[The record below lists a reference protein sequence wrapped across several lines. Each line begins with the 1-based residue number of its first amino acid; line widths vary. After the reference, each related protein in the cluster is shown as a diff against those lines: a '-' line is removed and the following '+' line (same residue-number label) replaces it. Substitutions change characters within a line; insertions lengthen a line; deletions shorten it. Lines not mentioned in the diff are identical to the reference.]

1 MAEEIFNPLD
11 SLGPEYGS
19 INSPILDQVGL
30 SAFEGNIPK
39 TPKIEFPKPENYY
52 PTLGGVQN
60 LDRQNINIRQNLVR
74 TPVNNSSIP
83 KKNVKSSDINAANK
97 AYLDNFFQANQDK
110 NSYGKIYSYNAG
122 PDGNAFYKR
131 YAAYGQKKFDEVGF
145 SPIRDNEAN
154 FNSRTTR
161 WDDFS
166 RMMTHSFVPLLT
178 SGFTS
183 GPRSLMAMATGDFTS
198 ADLEDARLYEE
209 AAAIGQSSKGGAM
222 GFINNTVM
230 NFGYTAGIIGEA
242 ILEEAA
248 GALLAAPTGGASLF
262 AATLNN
268 ARKVKTAIKGFDL
281 MADGYNA
288 VRGSLKALNNI
299 TDARKVWQG
308 VRESVTLGK
317 VARFINPLEN
327 TYDAVTGIRKAV
339 KAGDNIT
346 DLAMISKTAGGF
358 YRDIRNINMALSEAR
373 LEAGMTEN
381 KVYDKLY
388 NDAWIAN
395 DHKVPSNQ
403 ELAAIEKQAKEA
415 SLETLMLNTGIIY
428 VSNKFTFGN
437 ITRPRG
443 GIRNF
448 IKSSTDEL
456 YEVAAREGVKD
467 FGKLGKVVY
476 NQAAKAFEFQ
486 KRNLATWAKGW
497 AKDPIYK
504 SVGNTIGYFK
514 ANFIEGIQENLQEV
528 IAQANE
534 RYYIDSYK
542 SPALQ
547 ANLYSKAV
555 IKQGLQPKEDYYY
568 DGLKDQF
575 SAQGAET
582 FASGLFM
589 GTLAGPLNNAVPFLS
604 SSYNRIFDKEGYTE
618 WKNAQMNIT
627 EGLVKQ
633 LNDQNLAEHFSD
645 VHLNVGA
652 QDLISRIKNSG
663 SKKAGKDA
671 EMESYIQGIELMRS
685 TGSTFLFKEKLES
698 LKDATD
704 EEFAD
709 DIGIDAKD
717 ADKYRARIDSAIQR
731 IDNINDIYDKAEN
744 LFPSPANPKTLGLD
758 EKSDEYKAKVLEY
771 NAHRT
776 TIKNLVFFNE
786 AFKDA
791 MGRRVDIQEKYL
803 SNPELQKAGYT
814 EGALL
819 FRPDQM
825 VNEIALAAQE
835 LQMEMDTTKD
845 PNKIKALE
853 SKINVL
859 SQYADA
865 HSKFNLFFNR
875 HEFAEE
881 YKAELTKELKREPT
895 AEEIAARME
904 EEMGSLD
911 DAQMKEAFISNLQEA
926 HNNYIKSLAKG
937 KGEIVFDRDM
947 DEAFELLMDYYKLG
961 QEGQNLAKY
970 IDHLHNP
977 ENFYDLVSRNTKWM
991 NHQYNKRIKYYEDLI
1006 TSEIGKVRDNA
1017 FLNKLYDA
1025 GYVMSQEDMLNY
1037 LGKGNMPP
1045 KEIYNHTTKEI
1056 YLEGSPEYVK
1066 IYEEFFKK
1074 RAELKSKAKPK
1085 KTGIVKAS
1093 YEKQL
1098 AELEA
1103 EKEAAIAALPT
1114 EQVRVDGEN
1123 MKKKGKNKTLSFD
1136 EVYDQLEN
1144 EEYVELSYKNMTAP
1158 MIYYKDIN
1166 GDVRLEGPEGDYVD
1180 LEDISVRFTEA
1191 KKFTYEEQPNPAEV
1205 KKIEETFK
1213 TKRDAILDAYNE
1225 DKKVLEDEAE
1235 FEEIDQDTDLNTDD
1249 LKEFRNMLY
1258 EKYTDYV
1265 DTLDDEAKEKLFDDP
1280 ELFNQQFEEWVKS
1293 PENKQYFD
1301 KYNKQNKPTQKE
1313 DAVFTF
1319 EGEDID
1325 TKDLTLPE
1333 LIRYRDNL
1341 NNRITAIESDELMAT
1356 PEEIEEGKDIKRA
1369 YKTDIK
1375 TLNTVIQKR
1384 QLAGFSPVIKEG
1396 IKKIQ
1401 KLLEAQ
1407 KGVEPGYMLTE
1418 DDEVTGLQAGEKAY
1432 RVDGLVHRR
1441 TTNAIQDVIAEE
1453 YEYKG
1458 KQAVE
1463 KAFNLTIGKLGL
1475 NDKSI
1480 SSFMS
1485 QMSALLE
1492 TDSLPGMNQTLLD
1505 EVEAEL
1511 KALNG
1516 KSVEQINNEKA
1527 QDKINKQIDKLNSDI
1542 EKAEEDGNATRVQNL
1557 IQQRAELYPK
1567 LAELSAKG
1575 KGTQPVA
1582 TAVQNDTEVKLFSE
1596 TDSKGRTFTYFS
1608 NTKEKDGLIK
1618 TTFTFNR
1625 SDKDASQRNNT
1636 SSGIPVEK
1644 ALGNKYTIDEESI
1657 PKGAKV
1663 VGVSE
1668 IRLDKKGAGATVT
1681 FEEDGERFQGDVK
1694 LNPNTTYDAELAALK
1709 QPSNKNYLG
1718 EPEISKVD
1726 DGDLYEFKTK
1736 DGLIG
1741 GVMISPTEFRIDGI
1755 SANEVGKGQG
1765 SEMFEALIGYLKAKG
1780 VKTLTTESAGEGA
1793 IKMHNKAVDKGLL
1806 TKLLESGRTA
1816 TFNIN
1821 TTEQSEAPTETINT
1835 HTTFDIIMDM
1845 ISEKSFEDGR
1855 IAGNFADLAKDY
1867 LESGAKPVFN
1877 EKLIT
1882 KEAYEGLFDES
1893 TGFLTK
1899 IKRMVDAGEMYLI
1912 GRDLVVYDS
1921 DITRPDGSKDRIAG
1935 EIDLLLATEEGIM
1948 IVDIKTG
1955 TATKWRNFN
1964 KVKRTEE
1971 DKVYSKREEYTLQQG
1986 AYATMLE
1993 NMIEA
1998 PVTIALLP
2006 IERSSNQ
2013 ETNQMVTAGQ
2023 PSNKAIYNTVEY
2035 EKNPDGSYKRNDIGQ
2050 LVFKQTNDKAYKF
2063 FIPLYRE
2070 SIQDKLNI
2078 LFPQG
2083 AVKLIP
2089 GLESVAKKQMDSY
2102 KTQLDKITAD
2112 NTKANVKALD
2122 GIEKHM
2128 TEFAAK
2134 NNVAIPDELTNL
2146 IKLKRAELNKE
2157 GSMRVINNIINKY
2170 QRTKDNS
2177 QKQIDT
2183 ITDKLSKLKTNVSFD
2198 EIDLDPYSEFIQ
2210 EQLEEDEQFEIR
2222 FNTHE
2227 EYFANRKGEPTAGQ
2241 LIAAETLH
2249 LSGILTDAEYNA
2261 ITIDKYNS
2269 SEVSELIHESVKRI
2283 QYLKVNSDTDK
2294 QAVELADYQKE
2305 IFNLMFNTKWH
2316 ASNVGTV
2323 SVLEDVKD
2331 NLDQGDV
2338 KAAMDSLDLELM
2350 KMDKI
2355 LKSPYIKDTEK
2366 KTVTSKITDFNA
2378 MKQAIVDM
2386 TGYVEEMFET
2396 PVEME
2401 EEGELEEFES
2411 VGSELENK
2419 YPVGTKLYK
2428 KNDNFDEYTVNKIND
2443 DGTVVLTDTEDKTTT
2458 HRMDTLGRDY
2468 LTEQEMM
2475 GEKPED
2481 ASYETNP
2488 VEESHLKESQGTVD
2502 EFITTPV
2509 LKDKAHEDGM
2519 KQSIASI
2526 EKDLIKQI
2534 KNCQ

>member
-30 SAFEGNIPK
+30 SAFEGNVPK
-39 TPKIEFPKPENYY
+39 TPQIEFPKPENYY

-74 TPVNNSSIP
+74 TPVNNNSIP
-83 KKNVKSSDINAANK
+83 KKNVKTSDINAANK

-110 NSYGKIYSYNAG
+110 NAYGKIYSYNAG

-131 YAAYGQKKFDEVGF
+131 YAAYGQDKFDEVGF

-222 GFINNTVM
+222 GFVNNTVM

-262 AATLNN
+262 AATMNN
-268 ARKVKTAIKGFDL
+268 ARKAKNVIKGLDL
-281 MADGYNA
+281 MSDGYDA
-288 VRGSLKALNNI
+288 VRGSLKALNNM
-299 TDARKVWQG
+299 TDARKMWQAAK
-308 VRESVTLGK
+308 ESATLGK

-339 KAGDNIT
+339 RAGDNIT

-395 DHKVPSNQ
+395 DYKVPSNK
-403 ELAAIEKQAKEA
+403 ELAAIEKQSKEA
-415 SLETLMLNTGIIY
+415 SLETLMLNTGIIL

-437 ITRPRG
+437 VTRPRG

-456 YEVAAREGVKD
+456 YEVAAREGAKD

-476 NQAAKAFEFQ
+476 NQATKAFEFQ

-497 AKDPIYK
+497 TKDPIYK
-504 SVGNTIGYFK
+504 SVANTVGYFK
-514 ANFIEGIQENLQEV
+514 ANFVEGVQENLQEV

-547 ANLYSKAV
+547 ASLYSKAV

-604 SSYNRIFDKEGYTE
+604 SSYNRIFDKEGYAE

-633 LNDQNLAEHFSD
+633 LNDQSLAEHFSD
-645 VHLNVGA
+645 VHFNVGA
-652 QDLISRIKNSG
+652 QDLISKIKNSG
-663 SKKAGKDA
+663 SKKDGMDA
-671 EMESYIQGIELMRS
+671 EMESYIQGIDLMRS
-685 TGSTFLFKEKLES
+685 TGSTYLFKEKLES

-709 DIGIDAKD
+709 AIGIDVKD
-717 ADKYRARIDSAIQR
+717 ADKYRARIDNAIQR
-731 IDNINDIYDKAEN
+731 VDNINDAYDKAEK

-758 EKSDEYKAKVLEY
+758 EDSDEYKAKVLAY
-771 NAHRT
+771 NAHHT
-776 TIKNLVFFNE
+776 AVKNLVFFNE

-819 FRPDQM
+819 FKPDQM

-845 PNKIKALE
+845 PKKIKALE
-853 SKINVL
+853 SKIEVL

-865 HSKFNLFFNR
+865 HSKFDLFFNR
-875 HEFAEE
+875 HQFAEE

-895 AEEIAARME
+895 AEEIADRME
-904 EEMGSLD
+904 QEMGSLD
-911 DAQMKEAFISNLQEA
+911 DPQMRNLFGSNLKEA
-926 HNNYIKSLAKG
+926 HNNYIKSLAKA
-937 KGEIVFDRDM
+937 KGEIVFDKDM

-961 QEGQNLAKY
+961 QEGQSMAKY

-977 ENFYDLVSRNTKWM
+977 ENFYDLVSRNAKWM
-991 NHQYNKRIKYYEDLI
+991 DHQYNRRIKYYEDLI

-1025 GYVMSQEDMLNY
+1025 GYVMSQEDMLAY

-1045 KEIYNHTTKEI
+1045 KEIYNHTTQEI

-1085 KTGIVKAS
+1085 KTGIVKAN

-1098 AELEA
+1098 ADLEA

-1136 EVYDQLEN
+1136 EVYDQLET
-1144 EEYVELSYKNMTAP
+1144 EQYVELSYKNMTAP
-1158 MIYYKDIN
+1158 MIYYKDVN
-1166 GDVRLEGPEGDYVD
+1166 GDIRLEGPEGDYVD

-1191 KKFTYEEQPNPAEV
+1191 KKFTYDEQPNPAEV
-1205 KKIEETFK
+1205 KKIEDTFK
-1213 TKRDAILDAYNE
+1213 VKRDAILDAYNE
-1225 DKKVLEDEAE
+1225 DKKILEDEAE

-1265 DTLDDEAKEKLFDDP
+1265 DTLDDEVKERLFDDP
-1280 ELFNQQFEEWVKS
+1280 ELFNQQFEDWVKS

-1313 DAVFTF
+1313 DTVFTF

-1325 TKDLTLPE
+1325 TKDLSLPE

-1341 NNRITAIESDELMAT
+1341 NNRITAMESDELMAT

-1407 KGVEPGYMLTE
+1407 KGVEPGYLLTA
-1418 DDEVTGLQAGEKAY
+1418 DDEATGLKAGEKAY

-1441 TTNAIQDVIAEE
+1441 TTNAIQDVIEEE
-1453 YEYKG
+1453 YEYTG

-1492 TDSLPGMNQTLLD
+1492 TDSLPGMNQDLLD
-1505 EVEAEL
+1505 EVEDEL

-1516 KSVEQINNEKA
+1516 KSVEQIKNEKA
-1527 QDKINKQIDKLNSDI
+1527 QDKINKQIDKINADI

-1567 LAELSAKG
+1567 LAELSSKG
-1575 KGTQPVA
+1575 TGTQPVG
-1582 TAVQNDTEVKLFSE
+1582 TEAEK
-1596 TDSKGRTFTYFS
+1596 TD
-1608 NTKEKDGLIK
+1608 I
-1618 TTFTFNR
+1618 
-1625 SDKDASQRNNT
+1625 
-1636 SSGIPVEK
+1636 EK
-1644 ALGNKYTIDEESI
+1644 AQRQLDGVESRI
-1657 PKGAKV
+1657 
-1663 VGVSE
+1663 
-1668 IRLDKKGAGATVT
+1668 
-1681 FEEDGERFQGDVK
+1681 
-1694 LNPNTTYDAELAALK
+1694 NPNTKHPFFNVGQKHNIGNNYEVREFKDERKDTTQEGVEVITKIHKPAEVDANGQMSRRAEVEVTFFDSYGQAQEFVNAQYNKYKAIAEERLAKANAELAAL
-1709 QPSNKNYLG
+1709 
-1718 EPEISKVD
+1718 
-1726 DGDLYEFKTK
+1726 
-1736 DGLIG
+1736 
-1741 GVMISPTEFRIDGI
+1741 
-1755 SANEVGKGQG
+1755 
-1765 SEMFEALIGYLKAKG
+1765 
-1780 VKTLTTESAGEGA
+1780 
-1793 IKMHNKAVDKGLL
+1793 
-1806 TKLLESGRTA
+1806 
-1816 TFNIN
+1816 
-1821 TTEQSEAPTETINT
+1821 EQSTTTTPTETVNS

-1867 LESGAKPVFN
+1867 LESGAKPAFDK
-1877 EKLIT
+1877 KLISQ
-1882 KEAYEGLFDES
+1882 EAYDSLFDES

-1935 EIDLLLATEEGIM
+1935 EIDLLLATEDGIM

-1964 KVKRTEE
+1964 KVKRTEQ

-2006 IERSSNQ
+2006 IERSSNA

-2023 PSNKAIYNTVEY
+2023 PTNKAIYNTVEY

-2050 LVFKQTNDKAYKF
+2050 LVFKQTNDKAYKY
-2063 FIPLYRE
+2063 FIPLYRD

-2089 GLESVAKKQMDSY
+2089 GLESIAKKQMDSY
-2102 KTQLDKITAD
+2102 KAQLDKVTAE

-2134 NNVAIPDELTNL
+2134 NNIAIPDELTNL
-2146 IKLKRAELNKE
+2146 IKLKRADLNKE
-2157 GSMRVINNIINKY
+2157 GSMRVINNVINKY

-2177 QKQIDT
+2177 QQNIDK

-2210 EQLEEDEQFEIR
+2210 EQLEADEQFESR

-2227 EYFANRKGEPTAGQ
+2227 EYFANRTSEPTAGQ

-2249 LSGILTDAEYNA
+2249 LSGILTDEEYNA
-2261 ITIDKYNS
+2261 ITTDKYNS

-2283 QYLKVNSDTDK
+2283 QYLKVNSATDK
-2294 QAVELADYQKE
+2294 QAAELADYQRE

-2316 ASNVGTV
+2316 ASNVSTV
-2323 SVLEDVKD
+2323 SVLEDIKE
-2331 NLDQGDV
+2331 NLDQGNV
-2338 KAAMDSLDLELM
+2338 KAAMDILDLELM
-2350 KMDKI
+2350 KMEK
-2355 LKSPYIKDTEK
+2355 LLNSPYIKDTEK
-2366 KTVTSKITDFNA
+2366 KTVTTKITDFNA

-2419 YPVGTKLYK
+2419 YSVGTKIYK
-2428 KNDNFDEYTVNKIND
+2428 KNDNFDEYTVDKIND
-2443 DGTVVLTDTEDKTTT
+2443 DGTVVLADANGKPTT
-2458 HRMDTLGRDY
+2458 HRMDTLSRDY

-2481 ASYETNP
+2481 TSYETTP
-2488 VEESHLKESQGTVD
+2488 VEDSHLEESQGTVD
-2502 EFITTPV
+2502 QFITTPA
-2509 LKDKAHEDGM
+2509 LKDKAHEEGM
-2519 KQSIASI
+2519 KQSLASI
-2526 EKDLIKQI
+2526 EKDLIKEI

>member
-709 DIGIDAKD
+709 AIGIDAKD
-717 ADKYRARIDSAIQR
+717 ADKYRARIDNAIQR
-731 IDNINDIYDKAEN
+731 IDNINDTYDKGEK

-819 FRPDQM
+819 FKPDQM

-926 HNNYIKSLAKG
+926 HNNYIKSLAKS

-961 QEGQNLAKY
+961 QEGQSLAKY

-1056 YLEGSPEYVK
+1056 YLEGSPEYMK

-1074 RAELKSKAKPK
+1074 RADLKSKAKPK

-1158 MIYYKDIN
+1158 MIYYKDNN
-1166 GDVRLEGPEGDYVD
+1166 GDIRLEGPEGDYVD

-1191 KKFTYEEQPNPAEV
+1191 KKFTYEEQPNPSEV

-1407 KGVEPGYMLTE
+1407 KGVEPGYLLTA

-1480 SSFMS
+1480 GSFMS

-1505 EVEAEL
+1505 EVESEL

-1527 QDKINKQIDKLNSDI
+1527 QDKIFKQIDKLNADI

-1567 LAELSAKG
+1567 LAELSSKG
-1575 KGTQPVA
+1575 KGTQPVGTDA
-1582 TAVQNDTEVKLFSE
+1582 ERAAIEARRKEALKPYDERDARSLEAAMPNNPNHPTIKVGMKRANDLNVVVEKTNTDNWNGEGEGYTIITAVKSPAEF
-1596 TDSKGRTFTYFS
+1596 DSNGVM
-1608 NTKEKDGLIK
+1608 TKVAKVEEAVFNSKEEAEAAVQ
-1618 TTFTFNR
+1618 TTFERVKSLAGKKQKEIN
-1625 SDKDASQRNNT
+1625 
-1636 SSGIPVEK
+1636 
-1644 ALGNKYTIDEESI
+1644 
-1657 PKGAKV
+1657 AK
-1663 VGVSE
+1663 
-1668 IRLDKKGAGATVT
+1668 
-1681 FEEDGERFQGDVK
+1681 
-1694 LNPNTTYDAELAALK
+1694 YDAELAAL
-1709 QPSNKNYLG
+1709 
-1718 EPEISKVD
+1718 
-1726 DGDLYEFKTK
+1726 
-1736 DGLIG
+1736 
-1741 GVMISPTEFRIDGI
+1741 
-1755 SANEVGKGQG
+1755 GQ
-1765 SEMFEALIGYLKAKG
+1765 A
-1780 VKTLTTESAGEGA
+1780 
-1793 IKMHNKAVDKGLL
+1793 
-1806 TKLLESGRTA
+1806 
-1816 TFNIN
+1816 
-1821 TTEQSEAPTETINT
+1821 EAPAETINT

-1882 KEAYEGLFDES
+1882 KEAYEALFDES

-1935 EIDLLLATEEGIM
+1935 EIDLLLATEDGIM

-2023 PSNKAIYNTVEY
+2023 PSNKAVYNTVEY

-2070 SIQDKLNI
+2070 PIQDKLNI

-2157 GSMRVINNIINKY
+2157 GSMRVINNVINKY

-2177 QKQIDT
+2177 QQQIDA

-2210 EQLEEDEQFEIR
+2210 EQLEEDEQFESR

-2283 QYLKVNSDTDK
+2283 QYLKVNSATDK

-2323 SVLEDVKD
+2323 SVLEDVKE
-2331 NLDQGDV
+2331 NLEQGDV
-2338 KAAMDSLDLELM
+2338 KAAMDGLDLELM
-2350 KMDKI
+2350 KMDKL
-2355 LKSPYIKDTEK
+2355 LKSPYIKDTERR
-2366 KTVTSKITDFNA
+2366 TVTSKITDFNA

-2502 EFITTPV
+2502 EFITTPA
-2509 LKDKAHEDGM
+2509 LKDKAHEEGM

-2526 EKDLIKQI
+2526 EKDLLKEI

>member
-19 INSPILDQVGL
+19 INSPILDQAGL
-30 SAFEGNIPK
+30 SAFEGNVPK
-39 TPKIEFPKPENYY
+39 TPQIEFPKPENYY

-74 TPVNNSSIP
+74 TPVNNPSIP
-83 KKNVKSSDINAANK
+83 KKNVKTSDINAANK

-110 NSYGKIYSYNAG
+110 NAYGKIYSYNSG

-222 GFINNTVM
+222 QFVNNTVM

-248 GALLAAPTGGASLF
+248 GALLAAPTGGASFF
-262 AATLNN
+262 AATMNN
-268 ARKVKTAIKGFDL
+268 ARKVKNVIKGLDL
-281 MADGYNA
+281 MSDGYNA

-308 VRESVTLGK
+308 VRESATLGK
-317 VARFINPLEN
+317 VARFMNPLEN

-339 KAGDNIT
+339 RAGDNIS

-395 DHKVPSNQ
+395 DHKVPSNK

-415 SLETLMLNTGIIY
+415 SLETLMLNTGIIL

-437 ITRPRG
+437 VTRPRG

-456 YEVAAREGVKD
+456 YEVAAREGAKD

-476 NQAAKAFEFQ
+476 NQATKAFEFQ

-497 AKDPIYK
+497 TKDPIYK
-504 SVGNTIGYFK
+504 SVANTVGYFK
-514 ANFIEGIQENLQEV
+514 ANFVEGVQENLQEV

-547 ANLYSKAV
+547 ASLYSKAV

-604 SSYNRIFDKEGYTE
+604 SSYNRIFDKEGYAE

-633 LNDQNLAEHFSD
+633 LNDQSLAEHFSD
-645 VHLNVGA
+645 VHFNVGA
-652 QDLISRIKNSG
+652 QDLISKIKNSG
-663 SKKAGKDA
+663 SKKDGMDA
-671 EMESYIQGIELMRS
+671 EMESYIQGIDLMRS
-685 TGSTFLFKEKLES
+685 TGSTFLFKEKLAS

-709 DIGIDAKD
+709 AIGIDVKD
-717 ADKYRARIDSAIQR
+717 ADKYRARIDNAIQR
-731 IDNINDIYDKAEN
+731 VDNINDAYDKAEK

-758 EKSDEYKAKVLEY
+758 ENSDEYKAKVLDY
-771 NAHRT
+771 NAHHT
-776 TIKNLVFFNE
+776 AIKNLVFFNE

-791 MGRRVDIQEKYL
+791 MGRRVAIQEKYL

-819 FRPDQM
+819 FKPDQM

-845 PNKIKALE
+845 PKKIKALE
-853 SKINVL
+853 SKIEVL

-865 HSKFNLFFNR
+865 HSKFDLFFNR
-875 HEFAEE
+875 HQFAEE

-895 AEEIAARME
+895 AEEIADRME
-904 EEMGSLD
+904 QEMGSLD
-911 DAQMKEAFISNLQEA
+911 DPQMRNLFGSNLKEA
-926 HNNYIKSLAKG
+926 HNNYIKSLAKA
-937 KGEIVFDRDM
+937 KGEIVFDKDM

-961 QEGQNLAKY
+961 QEGQSMAKY

-977 ENFYDLVSRNTKWM
+977 ENFYDLVSRNAKWM
-991 NHQYNKRIKYYEDLI
+991 DHQYNRRIKYYEDLI

-1025 GYVMSQEDMLNY
+1025 GYVMSQEDMLAY

-1045 KEIYNHTTKEI
+1045 KEIYNHTTQEI

-1085 KTGIVKAS
+1085 KTGIVKAN

-1098 AELEA
+1098 ADLEA

-1136 EVYDQLEN
+1136 EVYDQLET
-1144 EEYVELSYKNMTAP
+1144 EQYVELSYKNMTAP
-1158 MIYYKDIN
+1158 MIYYKDVN
-1166 GDVRLEGPEGDYVD
+1166 GDIRLEGPEGDYVD

-1205 KKIEETFK
+1205 KKIEDTFK
-1213 TKRDAILDAYNE
+1213 VKRDAILDAYNE
-1225 DKKVLEDEAE
+1225 DKKILEDEAE

-1265 DTLDDEAKEKLFDDP
+1265 DTLDDEVKERLFDDP
-1280 ELFNQQFEEWVKS
+1280 ELFNQQFEDWVKS

-1313 DAVFTF
+1313 DTVFTF

-1325 TKDLTLPE
+1325 TKDLSLPE

-1341 NNRITAIESDELMAT
+1341 NNRITAMESDELMAT

-1407 KGVEPGYMLTE
+1407 KGVEPGYLLTE
-1418 DDEVTGLQAGEKAY
+1418 DDPVTGLKAGEKAY

-1441 TTNAIQDVIAEE
+1441 TTNAIQDVIEEE
-1453 YEYKG
+1453 YEYTG

-1463 KAFNLTIGKLGL
+1463 KAFNLTIGELGL

-1492 TDSLPGMNQTLLD
+1492 TDSLPGMNQDLLD

-1511 KALNG
+1511 KSLNG
-1516 KSVEQINNEKA
+1516 KTVEQIKLEKD
-1527 QDKINKQIDKLNSDI
+1527 QDKIFKQIDKINADI

-1557 IQQRAELYPK
+1557 IQQRSELYPK
-1567 LAELSAKG
+1567 LAELDAKI
-1575 KGTQPVA
+1575 KGDQPA
-1582 TAVQNDTEVKLFSE
+1582 TTAPAE
-1596 TDSKGRTFTYFS
+1596 TVNS
-1608 NTKEKDGLIK
+1608 
-1618 TTFTFNR
+1618 
-1625 SDKDASQRNNT
+1625 
-1636 SSGIPVEK
+1636 
-1644 ALGNKYTIDEESI
+1644 
-1657 PKGAKV
+1657 
-1663 VGVSE
+1663 
-1668 IRLDKKGAGATVT
+1668 
-1681 FEEDGERFQGDVK
+1681 
-1694 LNPNTTYDAELAALK
+1694 
-1709 QPSNKNYLG
+1709 
-1718 EPEISKVD
+1718 
-1726 DGDLYEFKTK
+1726 
-1736 DGLIG
+1736 
-1741 GVMISPTEFRIDGI
+1741 
-1755 SANEVGKGQG
+1755 
-1765 SEMFEALIGYLKAKG
+1765 
-1780 VKTLTTESAGEGA
+1780 
-1793 IKMHNKAVDKGLL
+1793 
-1806 TKLLESGRTA
+1806 
-1816 TFNIN
+1816 
-1821 TTEQSEAPTETINT
+1821 

-1867 LESGAKPVFN
+1867 LESGAKPAFDK
-1877 EKLIT
+1877 KLISQ
-1882 KEAYEGLFDES
+1882 EAYDSLFDES

-1935 EIDLLLATEEGIM
+1935 EIDLLLATEDGIM

-1964 KVKRTEE
+1964 KVKRTEQ

-2006 IERSSNQ
+2006 IERSSNA

-2023 PSNKAIYNTVEY
+2023 PTNKAVYNTVEY

-2050 LVFKQTNDKAYKF
+2050 LVFKQTNDKAYKY
-2063 FIPLYRE
+2063 FIPLYRD

-2102 KTQLDKITAD
+2102 KTQLDKITAE

-2134 NNVAIPDELTNL
+2134 NNIAIPDELTNL
-2146 IKLKRAELNKE
+2146 IKLKRADLNKE
-2157 GSMRVINNIINKY
+2157 GSMRVINNVINKY

-2177 QKQIDT
+2177 QQNIDK

-2210 EQLEEDEQFEIR
+2210 KQLEEDEQFESR

-2227 EYFANRKGEPTAGQ
+2227 EYFANRTGEPTAGQ

-2249 LSGILTDAEYNA
+2249 LSGILTDEEYNA
-2261 ITIDKYNS
+2261 ITTDKYNS

-2283 QYLKVNSDTDK
+2283 QYLKVNSATDK
-2294 QAVELADYQKE
+2294 QAAELADYQRE

-2316 ASNVGTV
+2316 ASNVSTV
-2323 SVLEDVKD
+2323 SVLEDIKE
-2331 NLDQGDV
+2331 NLDQGNV
-2338 KAAMDSLDLELM
+2338 KAAMDILDLELM
-2350 KMDKI
+2350 KMEK
-2355 LKSPYIKDTEK
+2355 LLNSPYIKDTEK
-2366 KTVTSKITDFNA
+2366 KTVTTKITDFNA

-2419 YPVGTKLYK
+2419 YSVGTKIYK
-2428 KNDNFDEYTVNKIND
+2428 KNDNFDEYTVDKIND
-2443 DGTVVLTDTEDKTTT
+2443 DGTVVLADANGKPTT
-2458 HRMDTLGRDY
+2458 HRMDTLSRDY

-2481 ASYETNP
+2481 TSYETTP
-2488 VEESHLKESQGTVD
+2488 VEDSHLEESQGTVD
-2502 EFITTPV
+2502 QFITTPT
-2509 LKDKAHEDGM
+2509 LKEKAHEEGM

-2526 EKDLIKQI
+2526 EKELIKQI
-2534 KNCQ
+2534 KICP